1 MAKLAVIAL
10 LFLAGVLLRRL
21 GWLDARHAT
30 LLLRIVA
37 TVGLPALI
45 IGAIGRVPMEP
56 ALLALPASAAA
67 VMLSVGVL
75 AAGAARV
82 LGLDRRATGTLIV
95 SAMAMNLAVVFPF
108 VFLAWGPEALTRTVI
123 YDAGNAVTQWTVVYL
138 LAVRFGGHAANARK
152 VLSRLAG
159 APPFIAILVALAVN
173 RLAPPEAAGLLDGLR
188 IAGQIVTL
196 LVLPAM
202 GLLFEARRIA
212 APEVVAAVA
221 LRCGAGA
228 AFGALIALAFDFA
241 APIAAVTIVGSAAP
255 VAFSAIVMAER
266 EGLDV
271 GLAVSAASLS
281 VLVSMVTLPALLSLL
296 AS

>member
-21 GWLDARHAT
+21 GWLDARHASRM
-30 LLLRIVA
+30 LRLVA

-56 ALLALPASAAA
+56 ALLALPASAAV
-67 VMLSVGVL
+67 VMLTLGVL
-75 AAGAARV
+75 AAGVARL
-82 LGLDRRATGTLIV
+82 LGLDRPATGALIV
-95 SAMAMNLAVVFPF
+95 SAMAMNLAIVFPF

-138 LAVRFGGHAANARK
+138 LAVRFGRRVANARK
-152 VLSRLAG
+152 VLSRLAS

-173 RLAPPEAAGLLDGLR
+173 RLAPPEAADLLDGLR

-202 GLLFEARRIA
+202 GLLFEGRRIA

-228 AFGALIALAFDFA
+228 AVGALIALAFDFA
-241 APIAAVTIVGSAAP
+241 EPIAAVTIVGSAAP

-271 GLAVSAASLS
+271 GLAVAAASLS
-281 VLVSMVTLPALLSLL
+281 ALGSMVTLPALLAVLGS
-296 AS
+296 

>member
-1 MAKLAVIAL
+1 MAKLALIAL

-21 GWLDARHAT
+21 GWLDARHASRM
-30 LLLRIVA
+30 LRIVA

-67 VMLSVGVL
+67 VMVIVGVL
-75 AAGAARV
+75 AAGTARL
-82 LGLDRRATGTLIV
+82 LGLDRPATGALIV

-108 VFLAWGPEALTRTVI
+108 VFLAWGPQALTRTVI

-152 VLSRLAG
+152 VLSRLAS

-173 RLAPPEAAGLLDGLR
+173 RLAPPAAAGLLDGLR

-228 AFGALIALAFDFA
+228 GVGALIALAFGFA

-271 GLAVSAASLS
+271 GLAVAAASLS
-281 VLVSMVTLPALLSLL
+281 ALIAMIALPAWL
-296 AS
+296 AFLGP